1 MLVRSNERNTV
12 LKKLEELNSLL
23 RDKKKLKKYFG
34 TDGIRGIPNKN
45 LTKEIVSNVTCS
57 VEDILKPTSVAVI
70 LDTRDSS
77 LEILNWI
84 CEGFS
89 ENIEVINYGILPSG
103 SMPILLETFG
113 HNLGIIISASH
124 NPSEYNGIKL
134 INENGSKLQDEIE
147 IEIEANIEN
156 ISLPSAHS
164 SFKESEEGFKVY
176 FEFLNQI
183 LDFDLTKF
191 DLLIDSANG
200 SAYKIIDELLKDNDS
215 KFKMIANE
223 PNGENIN
230 LASGATNTENL
241 IKNLKKGEIGAAFD
255 GDADRLIMVDE
266 NGITCN
272 GDVLILLIA
281 KYLSSTNQ
289 LNNDVVVSTVMS
301 NFGFKTAMEKN
312 NFKNIETAVGD
323 KYVAEAML
331 ESNASIG
338 GEQSGH
344 IIISDKLPVGD
355 GLLTLIYSLKALSFF
370 KTTLSQFRED
380 NIKEYPQK
388 LINIELNSMPDI
400 KQLEELDN
408 IARILSEEENLD
420 GRYLIRNSG
429 TEPLLRVLVE
439 ASEEESVKKF
449 SENLVNKI
457 KNFLQ
462 TQISFL

>member
-1 MLVRSNERNTV
+1 M
-12 LKKLEELNSLL
+12 
-23 RDKKKLKKYFG
+23 KKYFG

-45 LTKEIVSNVTCS
+45 LTKEIVSNVSCS

-70 LDTRDSS
+70 LDTRHSS
-77 LEILNWI
+77 LEILDWI
-84 CEGFS
+84 CKGFS

-103 SMPILLETFG
+103 SMPVLLETFG

-156 ISLPSAHS
+156 ISLPSAHTTY
-164 SFKESEEGFKVY
+164 KESEEGFKVY

-183 LDFDLTKF
+183 LDFDLTNF

-230 LASGATNTENL
+230 LSSGATHTENL
-241 IKNLKKGEIGAAFD
+241 LKNLKKDEIGAAFD

-266 NGITCN
+266 KGITCN

-289 LNNDVVVSTVMS
+289 LNNDIVVSTVMS
-301 NFGFKTAMEKN
+301 NFGFKIAMEKN

-331 ESNASIG
+331 ENKASIG

-355 GLLTLIYSLKALSFF
+355 GLLTLIYALKALSFF

-388 LINIELNSMPDI
+388 LTNIELNNMPDI
-400 KQLEELDN
+400 NQLKELDK
-408 IARILSEEENLD
+408 IAKILSEEENLD

-439 ASEEESVKKF
+439 ANEEEFVDKF
-449 SENLVNKI
+449 SEDLVNKI

-462 TQISFL
+462 T

>member
-1 MLVRSNERNTV
+1 M
-12 LKKLEELNSLL
+12 
-23 RDKKKLKKYFG
+23 KKYFG

-77 LEILNWI
+77 LEILDWI

-103 SMPILLETFG
+103 SMPVLLETFG

-134 INENGSKLQDEIE
+134 IDENGSKLQDEIE

-156 ISLPSAHS
+156 ISLPSAHTS
-164 SFKESEEGFKVY
+164 HKESEEGFKVY

-183 LDFDLTKF
+183 LDFDLTNF

-230 LASGATNTENL
+230 LASGATHTENL

-331 ESNASIG
+331 ESKASIG

-388 LINIELNSMPDI
+388 LINIELNSMPDM

-408 IARILSEEENLD
+408 IARILSEEKNLD

-439 ASEEESVKKF
+439 ASEEESVEKF

-462 TQISFL
+462 T

>member
-1 MLVRSNERNTV
+1 M
-12 LKKLEELNSLL
+12 
-23 RDKKKLKKYFG
+23 KKYFG

-77 LEILNWI
+77 LEILDWI

-103 SMPILLETFG
+103 SMPVLLETFG

-134 INENGSKLQDEIE
+134 IDENGSKLQDEIE

-156 ISLPSAHS
+156 ISLPSAHTS
-164 SFKESEEGFKVY
+164 HKESEEGFKVY

-183 LDFDLTKF
+183 LDFDLTNF

-200 SAYKIIDELLKDNDS
+200 SAYKVIDELLKDNDS

-230 LASGATNTENL
+230 LASGATHTENL

-439 ASEEESVKKF
+439 ASEEESVEKF

-462 TQISFL
+462 T

>member
-1 MLVRSNERNTV
+1 
-12 LKKLEELNSLL
+12 
-23 RDKKKLKKYFG
+23 LKKYFG

-77 LEILNWI
+77 LEILDWI

-103 SMPILLETFG
+103 SMPVLLETFG

-134 INENGSKLQDEIE
+134 IDENGSKLQDEIE

-156 ISLPSAHS
+156 ISLPSAHTS
-164 SFKESEEGFKVY
+164 HKESEEGFKVY

-183 LDFDLTKF
+183 LDFDLTNF

-200 SAYKIIDELLKDNDS
+200 SAYKVIDELLKDNDS

-230 LASGATNTENL
+230 LASGATHTENL

-439 ASEEESVKKF
+439 ASEEESVEKF

-462 TQISFL
+462 T

>member
-1 MLVRSNERNTV
+1 M
-12 LKKLEELNSLL
+12 
-23 RDKKKLKKYFG
+23 KKYFG

-77 LEILNWI
+77 LEILDWI

-103 SMPILLETFG
+103 SMPVLLETFG

-134 INENGSKLQDEIE
+134 IDENGSKLQDEIE

-156 ISLPSAHS
+156 ISLPSAHTS
-164 SFKESEEGFKVY
+164 YKESEEGFKVY

-183 LDFDLTKF
+183 LDFDLTNF

-230 LASGATNTENL
+230 LASGATHTENL

-301 NFGFKTAMEKN
+301 NFGFKIAMEKN

-388 LINIELNSMPDI
+388 LINIELNSMLDM

-408 IARILSEEENLD
+408 IARVLSEKENLD

-439 ASEEESVKKF
+439 ASEEESVEKF
-449 SENLVNKI
+449 SENLIIKI

-462 TQISFL
+462 T

>member
-1 MLVRSNERNTV
+1 M
-12 LKKLEELNSLL
+12 
-23 RDKKKLKKYFG
+23 KKYFG

-45 LTKEIVSNVTCS
+45 LTKEIVANVACS
-57 VEDILKPTSVAVI
+57 VEDILQPTSVAVI

-77 LEILNWI
+77 LEILDWI

-103 SMPILLETFG
+103 SMPVLLENFG

-134 INENGSKLQDEIE
+134 IDENGSKLQDEIE
-147 IEIEANIEN
+147 IKIEANIEN
-156 ISLPSAHS
+156 ILLPSAHTS
-164 SFKESEEGFKVY
+164 YKESEEGYKVY

-183 LDFDLTKF
+183 LDFELTSF
-191 DLLIDSANG
+191 NLLIDSANG
-200 SAYKIIDELLKDNDS
+200 SAYKIIDELLKDSDA
-215 KFKMIANE
+215 KYKMIANE

-230 LASGATNTENL
+230 LASGATHTENL

-272 GDVLILLIA
+272 GDILILLIA

-301 NFGFKTAMEKN
+301 NFGFKNAMEKN

-323 KYVAEAML
+323 KYVAEAMI

-370 KTTLSQFRED
+370 NTTLSQFRED
-380 NIKEYPQK
+380 NIKEYPQQ
-388 LINIELNSMPDI
+388 LINIELKNMPDVN
-400 KQLEELDN
+400 QLEELDN
-408 IARILSEEENLD
+408 IAKTLSEEENLD

-439 ASEEESVKKF
+439 ASEEESVEKF

-462 TQISFL
+462 T

>member
-1 MLVRSNERNTV
+1 M
-12 LKKLEELNSLL
+12 
-23 RDKKKLKKYFG
+23 KKYFG

-45 LTKEIVSNVTCS
+45 LTNEIVSNVTCS

-77 LEILNWI
+77 LEILDWI

-103 SMPILLETFG
+103 SMPVLLETFG

-134 INENGSKLQDEIE
+134 IDENGSKLQDEIE

-156 ISLPSAHS
+156 ISLPSAHTS
-164 SFKESEEGFKVY
+164 YKESEEGFKVY

-183 LDFDLTKF
+183 LDFDLTNF

-230 LASGATNTENL
+230 LASGATHTENL

-272 GDVLILLIA
+272 GDILILLIA

-439 ASEEESVKKF
+439 ASEEDSVEKF
-449 SENLVNKI
+449 SENLANKI

-462 TQISFL
+462 T

>member
-1 MLVRSNERNTV
+1 M
-12 LKKLEELNSLL
+12 
-23 RDKKKLKKYFG
+23 KKYFG

-45 LTKEIVSNVTCS
+45 LTKAIVANVACS
-57 VEDILKPTSVAVI
+57 VEDILQPTSVAVI

-77 LEILNWI
+77 LEILDWI

-103 SMPILLETFG
+103 SMPVLLKNFG

-134 INENGSKLQDEIE
+134 IDENGSKLQDEIE
-147 IEIEANIEN
+147 IKIEANIEN
-156 ISLPSAHS
+156 ILLPSAHTS
-164 SFKESEEGFKVY
+164 YKESEEGYKVY

-183 LDFDLTKF
+183 LDFELTSF
-191 DLLIDSANG
+191 NLLIDSANG
-200 SAYKIIDELLKDNDS
+200 SAYKIIDELLKDSDA
-215 KFKMIANE
+215 KYKMIANE

-230 LASGATNTENL
+230 LASGATHTENL

-272 GDVLILLIA
+272 GDILILLIA

-301 NFGFKTAMEKN
+301 NFGFKNAMEKN

-380 NIKEYPQK
+380 NIKEYPQQ
-388 LINIELNSMPDI
+388 LINIELKNMPDVN
-400 KQLEELDN
+400 QLEELDN
-408 IARILSEEENLD
+408 IAKTLSEEENLD

-439 ASEEESVKKF
+439 ASEEESVEKF

-462 TQISFL
+462 T

>member
-1 MLVRSNERNTV
+1 M
-12 LKKLEELNSLL
+12 
-23 RDKKKLKKYFG
+23 KKYFG

-77 LEILNWI
+77 LEILDWI

-103 SMPILLETFG
+103 SMPVLLETFG

-134 INENGSKLQDEIE
+134 IDENGSKLQDEIE

-156 ISLPSAHS
+156 ISLPSAHTS
-164 SFKESEEGFKVY
+164 YKESEEGFKVY

-183 LDFDLTKF
+183 LDFDLTNF

-230 LASGATNTENL
+230 LASGATHTENL

-439 ASEEESVKKF
+439 ASEDESVEKF

-462 TQISFL
+462 T

>member
-1 MLVRSNERNTV
+1 M
-12 LKKLEELNSLL
+12 
-23 RDKKKLKKYFG
+23 KKYFG

-77 LEILNWI
+77 LEILDWI

-103 SMPILLETFG
+103 SMPVLLETFG

-134 INENGSKLQDEIE
+134 IDENGSKLQDEIE

-156 ISLPSAHS
+156 ISLPSAHTS
-164 SFKESEEGFKVY
+164 YKESEEGFKVY

-183 LDFDLTKF
+183 LDFDLTNF

-230 LASGATNTENL
+230 LASGATHTENL

-323 KYVAEAML
+323 KYVAVAML

-439 ASEEESVKKF
+439 ASEEESVEKF

-462 TQISFL
+462 T

>member
-1 MLVRSNERNTV
+1 M
-12 LKKLEELNSLL
+12 
-23 RDKKKLKKYFG
+23 KKYFG

-45 LTKEIVSNVTCS
+45 LTNEIVSNVTCS

-70 LDTRDSS
+70 LDTRHSS
-77 LEILNWI
+77 LEILDWI

-103 SMPILLETFG
+103 SMPVLLETFG

-156 ISLPSAHS
+156 ISLPSAHTTY
-164 SFKESEEGFKVY
+164 KESEEGFKVY

-183 LDFDLTKF
+183 LDFDLTNF

-230 LASGATNTENL
+230 LDSGATHTENL

-400 KQLEELDN
+400 KQLEKLDN
-408 IARILSEEENLD
+408 IGRKLSEEENLD

-439 ASEEESVKKF
+439 ASEEESVEKF

-462 TQISFL
+462 T

>member
-1 MLVRSNERNTV
+1 M
-12 LKKLEELNSLL
+12 
-23 RDKKKLKKYFG
+23 KKYFG

-45 LTKEIVSNVTCS
+45 LTKEMVSNITCS
-57 VEDILKPTSVAVI
+57 VENILKPTSVAVI

-77 LEILNWI
+77 LEILDWI

-103 SMPILLETFG
+103 SMPVLLNHFG
-113 HNLGIIISASH
+113 HNLGIVISASH

-134 INENGSKLQDEIE
+134 IDENGSKLQDEIE
-147 IEIEANIEN
+147 IRIEANIEN
-156 ISLPSAHS
+156 VSLPSAHTS
-164 SFKESEEGFKVY
+164 YKDSEEGFKVY
-176 FEFLNQI
+176 FEFLNQV
-183 LDFDLTKF
+183 LDFDLTNF

-200 SAYKIIDELLKDNDS
+200 SAYKIIEELLKDNDS
-215 KFKMIANE
+215 KFKMIANQ

-230 LASGATNTENL
+230 LASGATHTENL

-266 NGITCN
+266 DGITCN
-272 GDVLILLIA
+272 GDILILLIA

-323 KYVAEAML
+323 KYVAKAML

-370 KTTLSQFRED
+370 KTTLSQFRKD
-380 NIKEYPQK
+380 NIKEYPQM
-388 LINIELNSMPDI
+388 LINIELNNMPDI
-400 KQLEELDN
+400 NQLEELDN
-408 IARILSEEENLD
+408 IAKILSEEENLD

-462 TQISFL
+462 N

>member
-1 MLVRSNERNTV
+1 
-12 LKKLEELNSLL
+12 
-23 RDKKKLKKYFG
+23 LKKYFG

-70 LDTRDSS
+70 LDTRNSS
-77 LEILNWI
+77 LEILDWI

-103 SMPILLETFG
+103 SMPVLLETFG

-134 INENGSKLQDEIE
+134 IDENGSKLQDEIE

-156 ISLPSAHS
+156 ISLPSAHTS
-164 SFKESEEGFKVY
+164 YKESEEGFKVY

-183 LDFDLTKF
+183 LDFDLTNF

-230 LASGATNTENL
+230 VASGATHTENL

-380 NIKEYPQK
+380 NIKEYPQQ
-388 LINIELNSMPDI
+388 LINIELKNMPDVN
-400 KQLEELDN
+400 QLEELDN
-408 IARILSEEENLD
+408 IAKTLSEEENLD

-462 TQISFL
+462 T

>member
-1 MLVRSNERNTV
+1 M
-12 LKKLEELNSLL
+12 
-23 RDKKKLKKYFG
+23 KKYFG

-77 LEILNWI
+77 LEILDWI

-103 SMPILLETFG
+103 SMPVLLKIFG

-134 INENGSKLQDEIE
+134 IDENGSKLQDEIE

-156 ISLPSAHS
+156 ISLPSAHTS
-164 SFKESEEGFKVY
+164 YKESEEGFKVY

-183 LDFDLTKF
+183 LDFDLTNF
-191 DLLIDSANG
+191 ELLIDSANG
-200 SAYKIIDELLKDNDS
+200 SAYKIIDELLKDHDS

-230 LASGATNTENL
+230 LASGATHTENL

-408 IARILSEEENLD
+408 IARVLSEKENLD

-439 ASEEESVKKF
+439 ASEEESVEKF

-462 TQISFL
+462 T

>member
-1 MLVRSNERNTV
+1 M
-12 LKKLEELNSLL
+12 
-23 RDKKKLKKYFG
+23 KKYFG

-77 LEILNWI
+77 LEILDWI

-103 SMPILLETFG
+103 SMPVLLETFG

-134 INENGSKLQDEIE
+134 IDENGSKLQDEIE

-156 ISLPSAHS
+156 ISLPSAHTS
-164 SFKESEEGFKVY
+164 YKESEEGFKVY

-183 LDFDLTKF
+183 LDFDLTNF

-230 LASGATNTENL
+230 LASGATHTENL

-331 ESNASIG
+331 ESNASVG

-439 ASEEESVKKF
+439 ASEEESVEKF

-462 TQISFL
+462 T

>member
-1 MLVRSNERNTV
+1 M
-12 LKKLEELNSLL
+12 
-23 RDKKKLKKYFG
+23 KKYFG

-77 LEILNWI
+77 LEILDWI

-103 SMPILLETFG
+103 SMPVLLETFG

-134 INENGSKLQDEIE
+134 IDENGSKLQDEIE

-156 ISLPSAHS
+156 ISLPSAHTS
-164 SFKESEEGFKVY
+164 YKESEEGFKVY

-183 LDFDLTKF
+183 LDFDLTNF

-230 LASGATNTENL
+230 LASGATHTENL

-420 GRYLIRNSG
+420 GRHLIRNSG

-439 ASEEESVKKF
+439 ASEEESVEKF

-462 TQISFL
+462 T

>member
-1 MLVRSNERNTV
+1 M
-12 LKKLEELNSLL
+12 
-23 RDKKKLKKYFG
+23 KKYFG

-45 LTKEIVSNVTCS
+45 LTNEIVSNVTCS

-70 LDTRDSS
+70 LDTRHSS
-77 LEILNWI
+77 LEILDWI

-103 SMPILLETFG
+103 SMPVLLETFG

-156 ISLPSAHS
+156 ISLPSAHTTY
-164 SFKESEEGFKVY
+164 KESEEGFKVY

-183 LDFDLTKF
+183 LDFDLTNF

-230 LASGATNTENL
+230 LDSGATHTENL

-272 GDVLILLIA
+272 GDILILLIA

-408 IARILSEEENLD
+408 IGRKLSEEENLD

-439 ASEEESVKKF
+439 ASEEESVEKF

-462 TQISFL
+462 T

>member
-1 MLVRSNERNTV
+1 MKN
-12 LKKLEELNSLL
+12 
-23 RDKKKLKKYFG
+23 YFG

-57 VEDILKPTSVAVI
+57 VEDILKPTSVAII

-77 LEILNWI
+77 LEILDWI

-103 SMPILLETFG
+103 SMPVLLETFG

-134 INENGSKLQDEIE
+134 IDENGSKLQDEIE

-156 ISLPSAHS
+156 ISLPSAHTS
-164 SFKESEEGFKVY
+164 YKESEEGFKVY

-183 LDFDLTKF
+183 LDFDLTNF

-230 LASGATNTENL
+230 LASGATHTENL

-439 ASEEESVKKF
+439 ASEEESVEKF

-462 TQISFL
+462 T

>member
-1 MLVRSNERNTV
+1 M
-12 LKKLEELNSLL
+12 
-23 RDKKKLKKYFG
+23 KKYFG

-45 LTKEIVSNVTCS
+45 LTNEIVSNVTCS

-70 LDTRDSS
+70 LDTRHSS
-77 LEILNWI
+77 LEILDWI

-103 SMPILLETFG
+103 SMPVLLETFG

-156 ISLPSAHS
+156 ISLPSVHTTY
-164 SFKESEEGFKVY
+164 KESEEGFKVY

-183 LDFDLTKF
+183 LDFDLTNF

-230 LASGATNTENL
+230 LDSGATHTENL

-400 KQLEELDN
+400 KQLEKLDN
-408 IARILSEEENLD
+408 IGRKLSEEENLD

-439 ASEEESVKKF
+439 ASEEESVEKF

-462 TQISFL
+462 T

>member
-1 MLVRSNERNTV
+1 
-12 LKKLEELNSLL
+12 
-23 RDKKKLKKYFG
+23 LKKYFG

-45 LTKEIVSNVTCS
+45 LTKEIVANVACS
-57 VEDILKPTSVAVI
+57 VEDILQPTSVAVI

-77 LEILNWI
+77 LEILDWI

-103 SMPILLETFG
+103 SMPVLLKNFG

-134 INENGSKLQDEIE
+134 IDENGSKLQDEIE
-147 IEIEANIEN
+147 IKIEANIEN
-156 ISLPSAHS
+156 ILLPSAHTS
-164 SFKESEEGFKVY
+164 YKESEEGYKVY
-176 FEFLNQI
+176 FEFLKQI
-183 LDFDLTKF
+183 LDFELTSF
-191 DLLIDSANG
+191 NLLIDCANG
-200 SAYKIIDELLKDNDS
+200 SAYKIIDELLKDSDA
-215 KFKMIANE
+215 KYKMIANE

-230 LASGATNTENL
+230 LASGATHTENL

-266 NGITCN
+266 NGMTCN
-272 GDVLILLIA
+272 GDILILLIA

-301 NFGFKTAMEKN
+301 NFGFKNAMEKN

-380 NIKEYPQK
+380 NIKEYPQQ
-388 LINIELNSMPDI
+388 LINIELKNMPDVN
-400 KQLEELDN
+400 QLEELDN
-408 IARILSEEENLD
+408 IAKTLSEEENLD

-439 ASEEESVKKF
+439 ASEEESVEKF

-462 TQISFL
+462 T

>member
-1 MLVRSNERNTV
+1 
-12 LKKLEELNSLL
+12 
-23 RDKKKLKKYFG
+23 LKKYFG

-57 VEDILKPTSVAVI
+57 VENILKPTSVAVI

-77 LEILNWI
+77 LEILDWI

-103 SMPILLETFG
+103 SMPVLLETFG

-134 INENGSKLQDEIE
+134 IDENGSKLQDEIE
-147 IEIEANIEN
+147 IEIEENIEN
-156 ISLPSAHS
+156 IFLPSAHTS
-164 SFKESEEGFKVY
+164 HKESEEGFKVY

-183 LDFDLTKF
+183 LDFDFTNF

-230 LASGATNTENL
+230 LASGATHTENL

-388 LINIELNSMPDI
+388 LINIELNSMPDM

-439 ASEEESVKKF
+439 ASEEESVEKF

-462 TQISFL
+462 T

>member
-1 MLVRSNERNTV
+1 M
-12 LKKLEELNSLL
+12 
-23 RDKKKLKKYFG
+23 KKYFG

-77 LEILNWI
+77 LEILDWI

-103 SMPILLETFG
+103 SMPVLLETFG

-134 INENGSKLQDEIE
+134 IDENGSKLQDEIE

-156 ISLPSAHS
+156 ISLPSAHTS
-164 SFKESEEGFKVY
+164 YKESEEGFKVY

-183 LDFDLTKF
+183 LDFDLTNF

-230 LASGATNTENL
+230 LASGATYTENL

-439 ASEEESVKKF
+439 ASEEESVEKF

-462 TQISFL
+462 T

>member
-1 MLVRSNERNTV
+1 M
-12 LKKLEELNSLL
+12 
-23 RDKKKLKKYFG
+23 KKYFG

-77 LEILNWI
+77 LEILDWI

-103 SMPILLETFG
+103 SMPVLLETFG

-134 INENGSKLQDEIE
+134 IDENGSKLQDEIE

-156 ISLPSAHS
+156 ISLPSAHTS
-164 SFKESEEGFKVY
+164 YKESEEGFKVY

-183 LDFDLTKF
+183 LDFDLTNF

-230 LASGATNTENL
+230 LASGATHTENL

-400 KQLEELDN
+400 KQLEKLDN
-408 IARILSEEENLD
+408 IARKLSEEENLD

-439 ASEEESVKKF
+439 ASEEESVEKF

-462 TQISFL
+462 T